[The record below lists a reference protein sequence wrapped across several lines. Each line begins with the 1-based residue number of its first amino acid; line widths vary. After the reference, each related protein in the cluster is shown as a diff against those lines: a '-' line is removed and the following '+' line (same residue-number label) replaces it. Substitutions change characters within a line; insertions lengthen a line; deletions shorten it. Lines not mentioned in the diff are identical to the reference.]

1 MLRIKVLQPE
11 ECVAGNYYLVI
22 ALTKSPEEIEQHKR
36 HDKPGVL
43 QSNANGQWEDIP
55 IVMVLE

>member
-11 ECVAGNYYLVI
+11 ECAPGGYYLVV
-22 ALTKSPEEIEQHKR
+22 ALTRSPEEIEERKR

-43 QSNANGQWEDIP
+43 QSNANGEWEDIP
-55 IVMVLE
+55 IVMVFE